1 MHRLRFIA
9 VLVGVAFAAAGQQAS
24 DHLTLAQAE
33 QTAMANNPAVSSAQ
47 FTARAAGQV
56 PLEVGS
62 NFKPTLIGNIT
73 GVGADS
79 GSRLAAGALNNPIVF
94 NRLGL
99 GLNLN
104 QLVTDFGR
112 TSSLVA
118 SAKLRASAE
127 DQNALTVRA
136 EILLQVDRAYFN
148 LLRSQSVLT
157 VAQQTVSARQ
167 LLSDQVTKLAEN
179 KLKSQLDV
187 SFANVNLAQAKID
200 LAGAEND
207 VRSADAQLASAMG
220 VPGQPHFTLAEEPT
234 PGAPPD
240 KIDGLIRDAIQQRP
254 ELASLRLEENAAQR
268 FLQAEKDLNRPTI
281 SVIAAAGVVPAAD
294 AAVPGQ
300 YGAIGANVAIPILNG
315 GLFKARQNE
324 AQLRALAANRD
335 VQDLQNRVMRDVK
348 VAYLEA
354 STAYQRVGLTAQLLE
369 QARLSLNLA
378 EGRYR
383 LGLSSIVELSQA
395 QLNYTAAQIASATA
409 KYDYQT
415 QHSLLQFQVGALR

>member
-1 MHRLRFIA
+1 MRSRLVV
-9 VLVGVAFAAAGQQAS
+9 VLFGAAFAATGQPAT
-24 DHLTLAQAE
+24 DHLTLTQAE

-56 PLEVGS
+56 PLEYAS
-62 NFKPTLIGNIT
+62 NFKPTVTGVVT

-79 GSRLAAGALNNPIVF
+79 GSRLAAGAINNPTVYS
-94 NRLGL
+94 RLAAGL
-99 GLNLN
+99 TLN

-112 TSSLVA
+112 TSNLVA
-118 SAKLRASAE
+118 SAKSRAAAE

-157 VAQQTVSARQ
+157 VAKQTVAARQ

-207 VRSADAQLASAMG
+207 VRAANAQLASAMA
-220 VPGQPHFTLAEEPT
+220 VAGQPQFTVAEEPM
-234 PGAPPD
+234 PEAPPD

-254 ELASLRLEENAAQR
+254 ELANLRLEENAAQR
-268 FLQAEKDLNRPTI
+268 FLEAEKDLKRPTI
-281 SVIAAAGVVPAAD
+281 SVIGAAGVVPAGEAI
-294 AAVPGQ
+294 VPRE
-300 YGAIGANVAIPILNG
+300 YGAIGANVSIPILNG

-354 STAYQRVGLTAQLLE
+354 STAYQKVGLTAQLLE

-395 QLNYTAAQIASATA
+395 QLNYTAAQIASASA

-415 QHSLLQFQVGALR
+415 QHSFLQFQVGALR